1 MKWFLK
7 FQVLLFVMCHLTKYL
22 REKGW
27 KLNLSLQ
34 IDIEFPSDKTF
45 TWVWVYKVISDD
57 NIFFKGTIFILVWLL
72 SIKVDWNFS
81 LVTDN
86 FWEFVFKLFGD
97 ITFLVQTN
105 NKVNISLQ
113 WLLFIL
119 LFPKTQCFCPLRVFL
134 KTRSRTFYCWWMTK
148 TGLVRVVIRLLNDQL
163 YFPVDTW
170 TNRNAYQLF
179 IWCPEYH
186 MNVLRIFFRLA
197 LVSIVLWVFSD
208 ALRRSSCIS
217 TVIFCL

>member
-1 MKWFLK
+1 
-7 FQVLLFVMCHLTKYL
+7 MCHLTKYL

-72 SIKVDWNFS
+72 SIKVHWNFS

-97 ITFLVQTN
+97 ITFWFKLIIKLIYPFN
-105 NKVNISLQ
+105 DYY
-113 WLLFIL
+113 LFYC
-119 LFPKTQCFCPLRVFL
+119 FPKL
-134 KTRSRTFYCWWMTK
+134 SASA
-148 TGLVRVVIRLLNDQL
+148 L
-163 YFPVDTW
+163 Y
-170 TNRNAYQLF
+170 
-179 IWCPEYH
+179 
-186 MNVLRIFFRLA
+186 
-197 LVSIVLWVFSD
+197 VFSLKHVQEPFTAD
-208 ALRRSSCIS
+208 GGQKLGWWEW
-217 TVIFCL
+217 